1 MESSKKLVM
10 VFKNSARKNVSITI
24 DDPKDSLTES
34 DIKTA
39 MDTIVEKNIFRKNNY
54 EFVEAIEAKIVNIQT
69 DEYDLIV

>member
-1 MESSKKLVM
+1 M
-10 VFKNSARKNVSITI
+10 VFKNSAGKNVSITI

>member
-10 VFKNSARKNVSITI
+10 VFKNSAGKNVSITI

>member
-10 VFKNSARKNVSITI
+10 VFKNSAGKNVSITI

-54 EFVEAIEAKIVNIQT
+54 ECVEAIEAKIVNIQT